1 MDVERKTGGMA
12 RMPVGH
18 DANTKRRIREQ
29 ASGIRFQ
36 LTAKKSLQPKRV
48 AAFAACP
55 TERSES
61 RPAEAEHERG

>member
-12 RMPVGH
+12 RMPVGF
-18 DANTKRRIREQ
+18 DTDTKRGTREQ

-36 LTAKKSLQPKRV
+36 QTAMKSLQQENP
-48 AAFAACP
+48 AASGSCP